1 MPKENL
7 FLYYNLN
14 NVEFPHVELSTVL
27 LKIIPNEVVF
37 FFFFFLSRRYS
48 FFKKNKNLFSAAL
61 GLHLCTRAFSCCS
74 QQGCSLVARA
84 SNCSGFSCCGA
95 LAQGPKGFRSC
106 GSWTM
111 EHRLCS

>member
-37 FFFFFLSRRYS
+37 FFFFF
-48 FFKKNKNLFSAAL
+48 K
-61 GLHLCTRAFSCCS
+61 
-74 QQGCSLVARA
+74 
-84 SNCSGFSCCGA
+84 
-95 LAQGPKGFRSC
+95 
-106 GSWTM
+106 
-111 EHRLCS
+111 